1 MPISSSAAFSAKAAK
16 PGKGTS
22 AFPTVATPS
31 ILQPPR
37 RRRARETEQALLDA
51 GRALLAQRDFS
62 AVSVAQ
68 IASACEVS
76 VGAFY
81 GRFRD
86 KQAFF
91 ESLRA
96 LVMQET
102 GESVARYLRV
112 KRWEEVSTEVMLE
125 KIMRYVVVGCHANRG
140 VIKASLKHASIR
152 PEEWLPHRESGEA
165 LVERVVALLVPRLP
179 MPPEQAELRVRF
191 AMQAV
196 FGLVVNAILNDAGPL
211 PLDDERLPGEM
222 TRLVAG
228 YLAIPA

>member
-1 MPISSSAAFSAKAAK
+1 MTTSSSAAPSAK
-16 PGKGTS
+16 PSKGTS
-22 AFPTVATPS
+22 AFPTVSTPS

-37 RRRARETEQALLDA
+37 QRRARETEQALLDA
-51 GRALLAQRDFS
+51 GRELLAQRDFS

-102 GESVARYLRV
+102 GESVARYLR
-112 KRWEEVSTEVMLE
+112 KERWEEVPTDVMLE
-125 KIMRYVVVGCHANRG
+125 KTMRFVVLGCHANRG

-152 PEEWLPHRESGEA
+152 PEEWLPHRESGQA
-165 LVERVVALLVPRLP
+165 VVERMVALLVPRLP
-179 MPPEQAELRVRF
+179 LPPEQAELRVRF

-196 FGLVVNAILNDAGPL
+196 FSIVVNAILNDAGPL

-228 YLAIPA
+228 YLALPA

>member
-1 MPISSSAAFSAKAAK
+1 MPISSSAVFSAKAAK

-37 RRRARETEQALLDA
+37 QRRARETEQALLDA

>member
-1 MPISSSAAFSAKAAK
+1 MPLSSSAASPAK
-16 PGKGTS
+16 PSKGTS

-37 RRRARETEQALLDA
+37 QRRARETEQALLDA
-51 GRALLAQRDFS
+51 GRELLAQRDFS

-102 GESVARYLRV
+102 GDSVARYLRV
-112 KRWEEVSTEVMLE
+112 ERWEDVPTDVMLE
-125 KIMRYVVVGCHANRG
+125 KIMRYVVLGCHANRG
-140 VIKASLKHASIR
+140 VIKASLKHASVR
-152 PEEWLPHRESGEA
+152 PEEWLPHRESGQDV
-165 LVERVVALLVPRLP
+165 VERMVALLVPRLP
-179 MPPEQAELRVRF
+179 VPPEQAEMRVRF

-196 FGLVVNAILNDAGPL
+196 FSIVVNAILNDAGPL

-228 YLAIPA
+228 YLALPA

>member
-1 MPISSSAAFSAKAAK
+1 MPASSSAAPAGK
-16 PGKGTS
+16 PTKGTS

-31 ILQPPR
+31 ILHPPR
-37 RRRARETEQALLDA
+37 QRRARETEQALLDA
-51 GRALLAQRDFS
+51 GRELLAQRDFS

-102 GESVARYLRV
+102 GESISRYLRV
-112 KRWEEVSTEVMLE
+112 ERWDDVPTDVLLE
-125 KIMRYVVVGCHANRG
+125 KAMRFVVLGCHANRG
-140 VIKASLKHASIR
+140 VIRASLKHASVR
-152 PEEWLPHRESGEA
+152 PEEWLPHRESGDA
-165 LVERVVALLVPRLP
+165 VVERMVALLVPRLP
-179 MPPEQAELRVRF
+179 LPPEQAELRVRF
-191 AMQAV
+191 AMQSV
-196 FGLVVNAILNDAGPL
+196 FSIVVNAILNESGPL

-222 TRLVAG
+222 TRMVAA
-228 YLAIPA
+228 YLAQPA

>member
-1 MPISSSAAFSAKAAK
+1 MPISSSAASPAK
-16 PGKGTS
+16 PAKETS

-37 RRRARETEQALLDA
+37 QRRARETEQALLDA
-51 GRALLAQRDFS
+51 GRELLAQRDFS

-112 KRWEEVSTEVMLE
+112 ERWEEVPTDVMLE
-125 KIMRYVVVGCHANRG
+125 KIMRYVVLGCHSNRG

-152 PEEWLPHRESGEA
+152 PEEWLPHQESGKA
-165 LVERVVALLVPRLP
+165 VVERVVALLVPRLP
-179 MPPEQAELRVRF
+179 MPAEQAEMRVRF

-196 FGLVVNAILNDAGPL
+196 FSIVVNAILNGAGPL

-228 YLAIPA
+228 YLAMPA